1 MSIKH
6 VVSFSFKDKIDSLKD
21 NPIALEIKND
31 LEALVDLIPEL
42 LFLEVGID
50 INRSERA
57 ADMVLISKF
66 DSLDGLEVYRIHPE
80 HQKIVKLIKKY
91 CHNLRVIDYEQ

>member
-1 MSIKH
+1 MTIKH
-6 VVSFSFKDKIDSLKD
+6 IVSFNLKDNTIPIKD
-21 NPIALEIKND
+21 NPIALEIKNG
-31 LEALVDLIPEL
+31 LEALVDIIPEL

-57 ADMVLISKF
+57 ADMILISKF
-66 DSLDGLEVYRIHPE
+66 DSLDGLEIYRIHPE

-91 CHNLRVIDYEQ
+91 CHNLRVVDYE